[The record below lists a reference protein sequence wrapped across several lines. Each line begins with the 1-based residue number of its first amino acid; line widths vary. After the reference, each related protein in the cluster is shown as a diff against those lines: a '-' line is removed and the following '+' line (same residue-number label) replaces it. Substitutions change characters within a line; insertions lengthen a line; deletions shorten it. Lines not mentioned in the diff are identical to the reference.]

1 MPYDRTASGKY
12 SCRQWGIMKYL
23 MYGLIVTLLLMS
35 SALAEEI
42 NDTASSSPV
51 SGSWMLDNES
61 AAALVELYA
70 ADLRMI
76 QDGYG
81 ALILKDTGEIADF
94 REFTRDPNQTI
105 NGLLD
110 ILDVATNEHEQA
122 TADLWKL
129 YGAYDALN
137 ASGLQMLDSF
147 EAHNLS
153 WGEEDV
159 TAYKDAAVNLT
170 RTFDDFIG
178 TYLDKNTIDEQT
190 FRLLLYTH
198 LINAVNAQEGS
209 VLTADPALSE
219 LFAEK
224 MSAFD
229 ADAAIFESRFPD
241 ISITGIRDLKQ
252 RASDV
257 VAETMANLTENG
269 AEADMSPL
277 IPVVKEIMAGYH
289 QVSTI

>member
-1 MPYDRTASGKY
+1 
-12 SCRQWGIMKYL
+12 MKYKI
-23 MYGLIVTLLLMS
+23 YGMIIALLLVCGS
-35 SALAEEI
+35 VAAEI

-61 AAALVELYA
+61 GTALVELYA

-81 ALILKDTGEIADF
+81 ALILKDAGKIDDF
-94 REFTRDPNQTI
+94 KEFTRDSNHTI
-105 NGLLD
+105 DALLD
-110 ILDVATNEHEQA
+110 ILDGATKDHEQA
-122 TADLWKL
+122 TADLWTL
-129 YGAYDALN
+129 YDAYDALN
-137 ASGLQMLDSF
+137 ASGLRMLDSF

-153 WGEEDV
+153 WGEDDV
-159 TAYKDAAVNLT
+159 IAYKDAAVNLT
-170 RTFDDFIG
+170 GTFDDFIG

-198 LINAVNAQEGS
+198 LIKAVSAQEGF
-209 VLTADPALSE
+209 VLTGDPALLDLYTE
-219 LFAEK
+219 E

-229 ADAAIFESRFPD
+229 ADATIFESRFPD
-241 ISITGIRDLKQ
+241 ILITGIRDLKQ

-257 VAETMANLTENG
+257 VADTIPDITENG
-269 AEADMSPL
+269 ADADMSPL

>member
-1 MPYDRTASGKY
+1 MPHVRMASGKY
-12 SCRQWGIMKYL
+12 SCCQWGIMKYL
-23 MYGLIVTLLLMS
+23 MYGLIITLLLMS
-35 SALAEEI
+35 SALAEEV
-42 NDTASSSPV
+42 NDTASGSPV
-51 SGSWMLDNES
+51 GGEWMLDKES
-61 AAALVELYA
+61 GAALVELYA

-94 REFTRDPNQTI
+94 REFTRDSNQTI

-110 ILDVATNEHEQA
+110 ILDGATNEHAQA

-129 YGAYDALN
+129 YDAYDALN
-137 ASGLQMLDSF
+137 ASGLRMLDSF
-147 EAHNLS
+147 EADNLS
-153 WGEEDV
+153 WGEDDV

-178 TYLDKNTIDEQT
+178 TYLDKNTMDEQT

-198 LINAVNAQEGS
+198 LINAVNAQEGF
-209 VLTADPALSE
+209 VLTADPALSD

-241 ISITGIRDLKQ
+241 VSITEIRDLKQ

-257 VAETMANLTENG
+257 VAETMPNVTENG